1 MKASEYEQDMHKPLT
16 KSQFIMDRQRKF
28 NSCKSCLKR
37 FDDLVMRP
45 FMIYKYENELIAK
58 KEEFLDLF
66 MKEGDVWEKIYM
78 NENYNP
84 VDVEEVRNQ
93 RGGSVLRHIENMA
106 RRNSKFNVLKNSYM
120 SNEGGGQSKA
130 TPKISSPL
138 LVGGRDL
145 RS

>member
-1 MKASEYEQDMHKPLT
+1 
-16 KSQFIMDRQRKF
+16 
-28 NSCKSCLKR
+28 
-37 FDDLVMRP
+37 MRP

-84 VDVEEVRNQ
+84 EDVEEVRNQ
-93 RGGSVLRHIENMA
+93 RGGSVFRHIENRA
-106 RRNSKFNVLKNSYM
+106 RRNSKFNGLRNSNV
-120 SNEGGGQSKA
+120 SNEGGQTKA
-130 TPKISSPL
+130 SPRISCPL

>member
-1 MKASEYEQDMHKPLT
+1 MQKPLT
-16 KSQFIMDRQRKF
+16 KSQFVKDRQRKF

-84 VDVEEVRNQ
+84 EDVEEVRNQ
-93 RGGSVLRHIENMA
+93 RGVSVFRHIENRA
-106 RRNSKFNVLKNSYM
+106 RANSKFNGLRNSNV
-120 SNEGGGQSKA
+120 SNEGGQTKGS
-130 TPKISSPL
+130 PKISSPL